1 MIVLNSHETIREC
14 FQKRKEFC
22 ESIPPTFNYFLNFD
36 DGKITFNDIH
46 MAMNVLNQKTIEL
59 KHVMKKNRIK

>member
-22 ESIPPTFNYFLNFD
+22 ESIPPTFNYFLNVD
-36 DGKITFNDIH
+36 DGKITFNDEIYTW
-46 MAMNVLNQKTIEL
+46 Q
-59 KHVMKKNRIK
+59 